1 MGRKK
6 IERPEA
12 DRIKSILIT
21 KTAIKELTSEDV
33 IEKVIMFQFK
43 DFRKMVFE
51 HDQVEISGWGKFLVS
66 PNKVR
71 KKEEKLHNSINK
83 FQGKLDNEPDA
94 SGSRRDYWT
103 EMVRKAHELL
113 ADLKTR
119 TNGYENKH

>member
-1 MGRKK
+1 MRRKK
-6 IERPEA
+6 IEKPEA
-12 DRIKSILIT
+12 DRIRSILIT

-83 FQGKLDNEPDA
+83 FQSKLDNEPDA
-94 SGSRRDYWT
+94 SKSRRDYWT
-103 EMVRKAHELL
+103 EMVRLAYELL